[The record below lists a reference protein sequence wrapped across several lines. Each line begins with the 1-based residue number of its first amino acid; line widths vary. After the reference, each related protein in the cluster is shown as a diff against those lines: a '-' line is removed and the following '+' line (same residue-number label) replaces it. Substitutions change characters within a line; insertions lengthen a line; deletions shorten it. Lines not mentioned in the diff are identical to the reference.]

1 VDGLVVLLLRRRCS
15 KSWLGVWTLE
25 WARYVKGLPVG
36 AASMVAEKSFG
47 QTAETHFPH
56 NERDDRLQ
64 TMNSLKNAISD
75 MRLAALRQAI
85 NCSVVDTGN
94 PEYEQARRVWNG
106 QVDRRPSAIVRATS
120 IADVMQTVRFCR
132 EQGIKASV
140 RGGGHSA
147 AGKAVADGALMI
159 DLSLMREVQVDGG
172 RKRAVAQGGAT
183 WGEFDV
189 ACEAYKLATTGG
201 VISST
206 GVCGLTL
213 GGGIGWL
220 MGKHGLSCDN
230 VISADLVN
238 ADGEYITSS
247 ATQNEDLFW
256 AIRGGGGNFGIVTAL
271 EFKLHDLDV
280 VHGGVMLYPRPSAW
294 DLLRRYRD
302 ITENA
307 PDELT
312 AYAALLVG
320 HGHPMVAVALC
331 HSGSAEDGVAACKEF
346 QLEAPPAAD
355 MTGAKKYTEIQTML
369 DFTAPAGR
377 HYYFKCPFIR
387 DLTDD
392 AIRTI
397 VDYAES
403 LPTEHSQ
410 IILEHMHGAASR
422 VPASATA
429 FGLRRVHYSVNIVPA
444 WEDSGDAE
452 RCIEWARG
460 LATLLEPF
468 GASDTY
474 VNYLG
479 DEGASAV
486 RASYG
491 PNYERLARLKKK
503 FDPENFFCFN
513 QNIAPEG

>member
-1 VDGLVVLLLRRRCS
+1 MNAPMD
-15 KSWLGVWTLE
+15 TLS
-25 WARYVKGLPVG
+25 GSQL
-36 AASMVAEKSFG
+36 
-47 QTAETHFPH
+47 T
-56 NERDDRLQ
+56 
-64 TMNSLKNAISD
+64 
-75 MRLAALRQAI
+75 ALRQAVSSPVLYGD
-85 NCSVVDTGN
+85 NPGYDT
-94 PEYEQARRVWNG
+94 ARRVWNG
-106 QVDRRPSAIVRATS
+106 QIDRRPSAIVRATS
-120 IADVMQTVRFCR
+120 IADVMRTVRFCR

-147 AGKAVADGALMI
+147 AGKAVADGVLMI
-159 DLSLMREVQVDGG
+159 DLSLMREVQVDGL

-183 WGEFDV
+183 WGEFDR
-189 ACEAYKLATTGG
+189 ACEANKLATTGG

-230 VISADLVN
+230 VISADVVS
-238 ADGEYITSS
+238 ADGNHVSAS

-271 EFKLHDLDV
+271 EFQLHDLDV
-280 VHGGVMLYPRPSAW
+280 IHGGVMLYPRPSAW
-294 DLLRRYRD
+294 DLLRQYRD
-302 ITENA
+302 ITQKA

-320 HGHPMVAVALC
+320 NGHPMVAVALC
-331 HSGSAEDGVAACKEF
+331 HSGSAEAGAAACSQF
-346 QLEAPPAAD
+346 QLAEPPVAN
-355 MTGAKKYTEIQTML
+355 MTGAKRYTEIQTML
-369 DFTAPAGR
+369 DLTAPAGR
-377 HYYFKCPFIR
+377 HYYFKCPFLR
-387 DLTDD
+387 ELTDD

-397 VDYAES
+397 VDYAQNM
-403 LPTEHSQ
+403 PTEHTQ
-410 IILEHMHGAASR
+410 VILEHMHGVASK
-422 VPASATA
+422 VPASETA
-429 FGLRRVHYSVNIVPA
+429 FGLRRDHYSINIVPA
-444 WEDSGDAE
+444 WEDPGEAQK
-452 RCIEWARG
+452 CIDWARG

-468 GASDTY
+468 GASDSY

-491 PNYERLARLKKK
+491 PSYGRLVELKSK

-513 QNIAPEG
+513 QNIPPEG

>member
-1 VDGLVVLLLRRRCS
+1 MNAP
-15 KSWLGVWTLE
+15 T
-25 WARYVKGLPVG
+25 
-36 AASMVAEKSFG
+36 
-47 QTAETHFPH
+47 
-56 NERDDRLQ
+56 
-64 TMNSLKNAISD
+64 TMLSGKQLT
-75 MRLAALRQAI
+75 ALRQAVSCTI
-85 NCSVVDTGN
+85 LDGGN
-94 PEYEQARRVWNG
+94 PEYDQTRRVWNG
-106 QVDRRPSAIVRATS
+106 MIDRRPSAIVRATC
-120 IADVMQTVRFCR
+120 IADVMNTVGFCR
-132 EQGIKASV
+132 EHGIRASV

-147 AGKAVADGALMI
+147 AGKAVFDGALMI
-159 DLSLMREVQVDGG
+159 DLSLMKEVQVDAG
-172 RKRAVAQGGAT
+172 RKRAVVQGGASL
-183 WGEFDV
+183 GIFDRT
-189 ACEAYKLATTGG
+189 CEAYKLATTGG

-238 ADGEYITSS
+238 AGGEHVSAS

-271 EFKLHDLDV
+271 EFQLHDLDV
-280 VHGGVMLYPRPSAW
+280 VHGGVMLYPRPCAW
-294 DLLRRYRD
+294 DLLRQYRD
-302 ITENA
+302 ITQDA

-320 HGHPMVAVALC
+320 HGHPMAAIALC
-331 HSGSAEDGVAACKEF
+331 HSGEAKDGASACKQF
-346 QLEAPPAAD
+346 QLETAPAAD

-377 HYYFKCPFIR
+377 HYYFKCPFLR
-387 DLTDD
+387 ELTDG

-397 VDYAES
+397 IDYAENM
-403 LPTEHSQ
+403 PTEYCQ

-422 VPASATA
+422 VPASETA
-429 FGLRRVHYSVNIVPA
+429 FGLRRVHYSINIVPA
-444 WEDSGDAE
+444 WEDPGEAQ

-460 LATLLEPF
+460 LAALLESF
-468 GASDTY
+468 GASDSY

-479 DEGASAV
+479 EEGAAAV

-491 PNYERLARLKKK
+491 RNPSSLPRR
-503 FDPENFFCFN
+503 P
-513 QNIAPEG
+513 